1 MESLI
6 IILETFYCLLQPPAL
21 TQSLSPSW
29 RRQFKE
35 ILDQPG
41 LEGAEGFD
49 KDPAEQIS
57 HWEKPKGS
65 PAMLTRAIAFVR
77 GTGMRFP
84 GGAIVCL
91 VQGSG
96 MGAWARS
103 VPGSSLCFP
112 WHFGRKS
119 STRGVITAAAP
130 KGRELHSH
138 KRLRQG
144 ALGRGRTR
152 LWECSEQEF

>member
-6 IILETFYCLLQPPAL
+6 IILEMFYCLLQPPAL

-35 ILDQPG
+35 ILDPPG

-57 HWEKPKGS
+57 HWEKPKDS

-84 GGAIVCL
+84 SGADSCHCFSRPGRWDGSLGPFRSWKLALFPVALWKEEQHARCDHGCCAKGEGAAL
-91 VQGSG
+91 PQMAPSGCPWQGQDS
-96 MGAWARS
+96 A
-103 VPGSSLCFP
+103 PGVL
-112 WHFGRKS
+112 
-119 STRGVITAAAP
+119 
-130 KGRELHSH
+130 
-138 KRLRQG
+138 
-144 ALGRGRTR
+144 
-152 LWECSEQEF
+152 